1 MKYLLYI
8 IPGLIS
14 LIIFGC
20 VIVKKIEFT
29 QNCEGYLKRAA
40 DANTIELALE
50 NLNIAIDY
58 IEKNNLTNG
67 YTSVLWKTP
76 DEDLGFWYQNI
87 KQCQKEL
94 TEIAPDAPIMDKTNM
109 LMKLRESLTDDGEKG
124 VVVTVPDG
132 ISRYPNNCIWGILI
146 FIAVFLFSWAITYAY
161 AITD

>member
-1 MKYLLYI
+1 MASTLDLHSDRGVR
-8 IPGLIS
+8 IPHVSTNIFKN
-14 LIIFGC
+14 LII
-20 VIVKKIEFT
+20 
-29 QNCEGYLKRAA
+29 
-40 DANTIELALE
+40 
-50 NLNIAIDY
+50 
-58 IEKNNLTNG
+58 
-67 YTSVLWKTP
+67 WKTP

-146 FIAVFLFSWAITYAY
+146 FIAVFLFSWAIMYAY